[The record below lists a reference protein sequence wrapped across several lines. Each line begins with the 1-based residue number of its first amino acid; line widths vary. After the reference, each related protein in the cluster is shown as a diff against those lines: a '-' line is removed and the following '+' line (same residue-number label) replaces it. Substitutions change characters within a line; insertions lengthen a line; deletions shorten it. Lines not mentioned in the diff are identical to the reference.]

1 MPLAFLRH
9 RVDDY
14 AAWRALFDRHENA
27 RLAYGIRNP
36 RVYRNTDDPS
46 DLMLF
51 FDVAPESR
59 LHTAQ
64 SADLR
69 AIMQEAGVE
78 LITVVGFMPD

>member
-1 MPLAFLRH
+1 MPLALLRH
-9 RVDDY
+9 HVDDY
-14 AAWRALFDRHENA
+14 DAWRTHFDRRENA
-27 RLAYGIRNP
+27 RQAHGIRNP

-51 FDVAPESR
+51 FDVAAESR
-59 LHTAQ
+59 VHTAP

-69 AIMQEAGVE
+69 VIMQEAGVD